1 MMIYSITAIALG
13 AMIGALSRWGLS
25 QWLNHSTALLPIGTW
40 VANLLG
46 AYGIGL
52 AAAYFEH
59 STLSPHW
66 RLFVITG
73 MMGSLT
79 TFSTFSLET
88 LTMIQE
94 GKWGT
99 ALLNSSLHLGGSF
112 FMTFLGLMSAYYL
125 SKSA

>member
-1 MMIYSITAIALG
+1 MMIYSLFAIALG
-13 AMIGALSRWGLS
+13 ATVGAISRWGLS
-25 QWLNHSTALLPIGTW
+25 QWLNNNNLLPFGTLL
-40 VANLLG
+40 ANLLG

-52 AAAYFEH
+52 ATAYFAQY
-59 STLSPHW
+59 STLSVHW
-66 RLFVITG
+66 RLFLITG

-112 FMTFLGLMSAYYL
+112 CMTFLGLMTIYFL
-125 SKSA
+125 SKST